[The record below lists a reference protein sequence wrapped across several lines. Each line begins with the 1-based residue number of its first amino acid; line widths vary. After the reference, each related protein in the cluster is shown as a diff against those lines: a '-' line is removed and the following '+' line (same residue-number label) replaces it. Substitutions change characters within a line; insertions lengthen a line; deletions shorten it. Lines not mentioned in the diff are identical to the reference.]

1 MKFSEK
7 KQNTYSSQIIEN
19 GGRIWV
25 WFSYHGYRLLAVLF
39 PNNCS
44 LNLFISY
51 RNEDKTPKQ
60 TLPNMKTNKIEMIKQ
75 IFGVI
80 LLPWLQAISAL

>member
-7 KQNTYSSQIIEN
+7 KQNTYSNQIIEN

-25 WFSYHGYRLLAVLF
+25 WFGYHGYRLLAVLF

-51 RNEDKTPKQ
+51 RNEDKTH
-60 TLPNMKTNKIEMIKQ
+60 
-75 IFGVI
+75 
-80 LLPWLQAISAL
+80 ISIIIDTTKYENQQN